1 MTTKLP
7 VTLDNQHD
15 LDIVFNY
22 FFSEEVQAT
31 NIKHLRF
38 GQFIF
43 NLYGLEIDASYNQKD
58 VYLVYGQ
65 LLNIINHIHSYKLVK
80 DLLENKDFKLP
91 QELNEQC
98 LP

>member
-1 MTTKLP
+1 MSLPKKL
-7 VTLDNQHD
+7 VSHAD
-15 LDIVFNY
+15 LDLAFEY
-22 FFSEEVQAT
+22 FYSPEVQAT
-31 NIKHLRF
+31 DYRHLRF

-43 NLYGLEIDASYNQKD
+43 NTYGIEIGNSYNEVD

-91 QELNEQC
+91 QELNERC